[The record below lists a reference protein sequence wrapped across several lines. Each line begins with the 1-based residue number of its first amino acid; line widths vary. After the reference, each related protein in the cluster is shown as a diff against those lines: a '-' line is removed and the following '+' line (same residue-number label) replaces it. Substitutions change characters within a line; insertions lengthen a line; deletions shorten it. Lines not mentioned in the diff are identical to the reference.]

1 MSRIPVVVSLALL
14 AAAALFGC
22 QSDENKLNEHLTRGD
37 AYFKEE
43 KYKEAIIEYKSALQI
58 DPNVAAAHWGLA
70 QSHLK
75 NEQPREGFWEL
86 RETVR
91 LDPSN
96 NEARL
101 RFGQI
106 SILAGELDDAYAQA
120 NEVIKTD
127 EKNVQAHLLRGQTL
141 EAQKKYRQARI
152 SYKKAVD
159 LAPGTADEALAL
171 RLLANFYTRRG
182 ENDAAGPYY
191 EKLAEV
197 SPEFGSFIALASH
210 YVTNKKPD
218 EADRAYRKAIEVAK
232 PEDRG
237 KAYGFLA
244 SFFYNQD
251 RFDEAV
257 ATLEQGIDELPQDPL
272 DLIYLLAHF
281 YNMRGESEKADELVR
296 NAPARKPGDVR
307 PFLVLSTYE
316 VRRGRLTESLAA
328 VSEALKLDPKHP
340 EALVRKA
347 ELLVDLGFR
356 EKNEAQL
363 AEAQGLIDT
372 LLKENP
378 THPEALLVK
387 GKIDMAQGRAKDSIG
402 SLQAALE
409 TRPDWAQAH
418 FLLGSAL
425 ALQGDRTAARS
436 ELARAVE
443 LDATIVDARR
453 LLAQIHQDMGEHSY
467 AVEEARKYLRERPGD
482 ARARITLAQS
492 LVSLG
497 KRDEAMRELEAIPAD
512 ARTPEVLFAFG
523 QLYLAAGQ
531 LEPARST
538 LEQALAQK
546 PDSPDILKSLLAL
559 DLKENRFEESVKRIQ
574 AAVEAKPDDGRLQGL
589 QGTVALAAGKGDE
602 AEVAFKKAVEFSPN
616 DLGAYQRLAT
626 FYGRTG
632 RLPEA
637 VTTYEK
643 ALQANPDKAEI
654 HYMLGVL
661 YEYSAQREK
670 AVERYEDAIRRNP
683 DLGEAKNNLA
693 YIYAETGA
701 NLDRAL
707 DLAQEAKA
715 LLPNN
720 PNAADTLG
728 WVLYKR
734 GVPSAAIGFLRE
746 AESGYEAGD
755 PSLGVV
761 RQHLALAYEAGGDL
775 KAARETAERGLKE
788 LEDAVAEAKAR
799 NLTVGPEP
807 EWASAL
813 REVVKRVE
821 AAPPAAPSAAAGQG
835 G

>member
-1 MSRIPVVVSLALL
+1 MSRISIAFAVAL
-14 AAAALFGC
+14 AAAVALGGC
-22 QSDENKLNEHLTRGD
+22 QSDEDKLNEHLSRGD
-37 AYFKEE
+37 GYFKEE
-43 KYKEAIIEYKSALQI
+43 KYKEAIIEYKSALQL

-70 QSHLK
+70 QAHLK
-75 NEQPREGFWEL
+75 NEQAREGFWEL

-91 LDPSN
+91 LDPTN

-106 SILAGELDDAYAQA
+106 SILAGELDDALAQA
-120 NEVIKTD
+120 DEVIKAD
-127 EKNVQAHLLRGQTL
+127 EKNIQAHLLRAQTL
-141 EAQKKYRQARI
+141 EAQKKNRQARV

-159 LAPGTADEALAL
+159 LSPGTPDEALAL

-191 EKLAEV
+191 EKLTEV
-197 SPEFGSFIALASH
+197 SPEFSSFIALASH
-210 YVTNKKPD
+210 FVQNQKPE
-218 EADRAYRKAIEVAK
+218 EAERSYRKAIEVAK
-232 PEDRG
+232 PEDRA

-244 SFFYNQD
+244 SFYFNHD
-251 RFDEAV
+251 RFDDAV
-257 ATLEQGIDELPQDPL
+257 ATLNLGIDELPQDPL

-281 YNMRGESEKADELVR
+281 YNMRGEEAKADELVR
-296 NAPARKPGDVR
+296 NSPARKPGDVR

-316 VRRGRLTESLAA
+316 ARRGRLAESLAA
-328 VSEALKLDPKHP
+328 VNEALKLEPKNQD
-340 EALVRKA
+340 ALVRKA
-347 ELLVDLGFR
+347 ELLVDNGFR
-356 EKNEAQL
+356 EKNNAQL
-363 AEAQGLIDT
+363 DEARGVVEA

-378 THPEALLVK
+378 TQAEALLVK
-387 GKIDMAQGRAKDSIG
+387 AKIDMAQGRSKDSIG
-402 SLQAALE
+402 SLHAALE
-409 TRPDWAQAH
+409 ARPDWPQAH

-425 ALQGDRTAARS
+425 ALQGDKTAARS

-443 LDATIVDARR
+443 LDATLVDARK
-453 LLAQIHQDMGEHSY
+453 LLAQIHQDMGENEY
-467 AVEEARKYLRERPGD
+467 AVEEARKYLRERPD
-482 ARARITLAQS
+482 DVRLRITLAQS
-492 LVSLG
+492 LVGLN
-497 KRDEAMRELEAIPAD
+497 KRDEAMKELEVIPAE

-531 LEPARST
+531 LVQARSS
-538 LEQALAQK
+538 LENALAQK
-546 PDSPDILKSLLAL
+546 PNSPDILKSLLAL
-559 DLKENRFEESVKRIQ
+559 DLKENRFEDSVKRIE
-574 AAVEAKPDDGRLQGL
+574 AAVAAVPDDGRLQGL
-589 QGTVALAAGKGDE
+589 QGTVALAAGKGDA
-602 AEVAFKKAVEFSPN
+602 AESAFKKAVELSPN
-616 DLGAYQRLAT
+616 DLGSYQRLAT

-632 RLPEA
+632 RLAEA
-637 VTTYEK
+637 VTTYES
-643 ALQANPDKAEI
+643 ALKSNPDKAEI

-661 YEYSAQREK
+661 YEYSSQRDK

-693 YIYAETGA
+693 YIYAESGN

-728 WVLYKR
+728 WVLFKR

-775 KAARETAERGLKE
+775 EEARKTAERGLHE
-788 LEDAVAEAKAR
+788 LEAAVADAKAR
-799 NLTVGPEP
+799 NLNVGPEP
-807 EWASAL
+807 EWAGAL
-813 REVVKRVE
+813 RDVLKRAQ
-821 AAPPAAPSAAAGQG
+821 AAPPAAATEAGQG
-835 G
+835 A